1 VLIIN
6 STNSEDVI
14 ALVFIVV
21 KILIVK
27 LAVKIVRYVRLSHLD
42 IAKVTLYFEFPNN
55 FIKKFTKKGELLQNP
70 PNSPI
75 L

>member
-27 LAVKIVRYVRLSHLD
+27 LAVKIVRYVRLFHLD
-42 IAKVTLYFEFPNN
+42 IAKVILYF
-55 FIKKFTKKGELLQNP
+55 
-70 PNSPI
+70 
-75 L
+75 